1 MKANDLLEVIKTYLL
16 KKETDYAYMV
26 TGGWGT
32 GKTYFFKNRLP
43 ELKKKFHIISLFGIE
58 KTEDVFERILE
69 SLISGY
75 KWKNSISNRFSA
87 IGNLIPLISDGDK
100 NKIAKIFA
108 PTDQE
113 LQLLKEFMIEKCEDL
128 LVFDDLERIS
138 SKANMDEILSEI
150 HKLVDELHNKV
161 ILVCNE
167 EKLQNDDLYKT
178 FKEKTIRYTISY
190 EANVEDVLES
200 YFTKINNKPYVDF
213 LKSNRQILVDLIN
226 NAADRNLRTLN
237 FIISTFEVIFNFLNK
252 ARFEI
257 CPEAKE
263 SFITKVFLF
272 LSICSI
278 EQKKGR
284 DIKCIDLLNSY
295 SSNFWDTHE
304 VSIPE
309 NLDDFVEKTQIE
321 NEKIANEFSEL
332 YSIYSSRFLSLPE
345 IVEYVYYGNIPNENF
360 SKKKEQYQIKY
371 KKQLES
377 ESQKVLRRLSEFR
390 INDDNDFNEIINYL
404 KNGEY
409 SVEDILLIYKNFLYF
424 RELDIINFDDKDFT
438 NAMDSKPL
446 SEFLDIPDNRRQLD
460 NYYRKKMTEKSIEQ
474 YNGFSAM
481 VYDKHNQI
489 KTQLEDKSI
498 NDSLEKI
505 KISIISNEEM
515 TYQVV
520 KSNCQVLKKE
530 NISTIMDLLF
540 VAHSSTVNMFCV
552 AIAEKLDYI
561 DNEVLKEMR
570 EKILEYVKGRNFR
583 KVFFLD
589 LNEKLDQYFAINNW
603 LNKNNGEH

>member
-58 KTEDVFERILE
+58 KKEDVFERILE
-69 SLISGY
+69 SLIIGY

-100 NKIAKIFA
+100 NNIAKIFA
-108 PTDQE
+108 PTNQE
-113 LQLLKEFMIEKCEDL
+113 LQLLKKFKIEKCEDL

-252 ARFEI
+252 APFEI

-295 SSNFWDTHE
+295 SSDFWDTHE

-321 NEKIANEFSEL
+321 NEKIENEKIENEKIENEKIENEKIENEFSKL

-345 IVEYVYYGNIPNENF
+345 IVEYVYYGNIPNKNF
-360 SKKKEQYQIKY
+360 SKKNEQYQIKY

-377 ESQKVLRRLSEFR
+377 ESQKLLRRLSEFR

-404 KNGEY
+404 KKGEY

-446 SEFLDIPDNRRQLD
+446 LEFYDIPDNRRQLD
-460 NYYRKKMTEKSIEQ
+460 NYYRKKMTEESINQ

-489 KTQLEDKSI
+489 KTQLKYKSI
-498 NDSLEKI
+498 NDSLEK
-505 KISIISNEEM
+505 N
-515 TYQVV
+515 
-520 KSNCQVLKKE
+520 
-530 NISTIMDLLF
+530 
-540 VAHSSTVNMFCV
+540 
-552 AIAEKLDYI
+552 
-561 DNEVLKEMR
+561 
-570 EKILEYVKGRNFR
+570 
-583 KVFFLD
+583 
-589 LNEKLDQYFAINNW
+589 
-603 LNKNNGEH
+603 